1 MDVLAQ
7 DKLILFILFIIPGF
21 ISLKIYELIHP
32 SEKQESSKQ
41 IIEAITYS
49 CINYA
54 ILLPLLLI
62 TVQSQSKGLKIFT
75 YALAIFIAPIVWTIL
90 WSWLRKRPLFK
101 KNMPHPIGKP
111 WDFVFSKL
119 EEHWVIIILEDGQKI
134 AGKYGE
140 KSFTSSSPHKE
151 QIYLE
156 ETWVLDKNDVFK
168 RPRNQSSGILVTS
181 DNIAS
186 IELFKPKKE
195 KQNE

>member
-1 MDVLAQ
+1 MC
-7 DKLILFILFIIPGF
+7 
-21 ISLKIYELIHP
+21 
-32 SEKQESSKQ
+32 SSD
-41 IIEAITYS
+41 
-49 CINYA
+49 
-54 ILLPLLLI
+54 L
-62 TVQSQSKGLKIFT
+62 
-75 YALAIFIAPIVWTIL
+75 
-90 WSWLRKRPLFK
+90 
-101 KNMPHPIGKP
+101 
-111 WDFVFSKL
+111 
-119 EEHWVIIILEDGQKI
+119 LEDGQKI